1 MPRITITTL
10 EAKTLDQ
17 KRALVD
23 GFAEVCMRVLK
34 VPKERVNVAI
44 IEYPPE
50 NLATGGVL
58 VCDKRALEEKKG
70 SAQGEK

>member
-1 MPRITITTL
+1 M
-10 EAKTLDQ
+10 Q
-17 KRALVD
+17 
-23 GFAEVCMRVLK
+23 VLK

-58 VCDKRALEEKKG
+58 VCDKRAPEG
-70 SAQGEK
+70 TAQEGH

>member
-10 EAKTLDQ
+10 EAKTLEK
-17 KRALVD
+17 KRALVE
-23 GFAEVCMRVLK
+23 GFVDVCMRVLE

-44 IEYPPE
+44 IEYSPE

-58 VCDKRALEEKKG
+58 MCDKQKTEEEAAK
-70 SAQGEK
+70 EE